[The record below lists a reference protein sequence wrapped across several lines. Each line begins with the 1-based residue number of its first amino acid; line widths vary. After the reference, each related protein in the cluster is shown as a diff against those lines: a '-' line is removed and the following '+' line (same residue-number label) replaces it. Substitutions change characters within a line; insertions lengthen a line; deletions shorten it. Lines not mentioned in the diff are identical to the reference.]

1 MVRQGEAMSWWSKLR
16 GRSRGRPQAVP
27 EAEPTWPVA
36 VEIVPGALSARVHL
50 HRIDL
55 ARGPIECWSYVTEGF
70 AGLNRPELVFTLRR
84 DPDEVRGRFP
94 PDPLHLFAMV
104 YSLARSGQPTESGT
118 ISELGD
124 RGLFGHHI
132 LYVTAEPLPEV
143 PLPSW
148 CLAVLLVTTDEV
160 RAAREHGTTRLLA
173 LLCHQANYYPFPPW
187 ADRRRPGL
195 SLERTFDESLLSKIP
210 RVRADDTSVAMA
222 GKQVTADL
230 VRSEKSPWE
239 ERLAQVPDASP
250 FALLTARDPSASGCL
265 VWQPGQQQPEAMARP
280 GGDGSPL
287 CGSFIA
293 LVPDQTTTGGKIL
306 EDGFVV
312 ELTGEA
318 WSALRRA
325 LIDGD
330 DISIPATGD
339 DMSLTLKWRD
349 DLYVS
354 PVDGQAYR
362 AGGGWQT
369 YTPEQPPEQVPEQ
382 ASGRV
387 TMREVRLL
395 TPQSAIAA
403 RTSVSDLAAFCHQLH
418 LSAAHVL
425 GDHDGA
431 VEILVQLRCTPQGHD
446 VNLAARGEPPQAAL
460 QALLEAIHRLD
471 RLPVRSEDVS
481 FEVHLS
487 VSAPAAAR
495 S

>member
-1 MVRQGEAMSWWSKLR
+1 MSWWSKLR
-16 GRSRGRPQAVP
+16 GRSPAGPQAKQ

-36 VEIVPGALSARVHL
+36 VEIVPGVLSARVHL

-55 ARGPIECWSYVTEGF
+55 ARGPIECWSYVTEGL
-70 AGLNRPELVFTLRR
+70 AALDQSELVFTLRR
-84 DPDEVRGRFP
+84 DPGEERGRFP
-94 PDPLHLFAMV
+94 ADPLHLFHMV
-104 YSLARSGQPTESGT
+104 YSLAHGGQPTRSGT

-124 RGLFGHHI
+124 RGFFGHHV

-143 PLPSW
+143 PLPPS

-160 RAAREHGTTRLLA
+160 RAARELGTTRLLA
-173 LLCHQANYYPFPPW
+173 RLCHQANYYPFPPW
-187 ADRRRPGL
+187 ADRTRPGL
-195 SLERTFDESLLSKIP
+195 SLERTFEESLLSKIS
-210 RVRADDTSVAMA
+210 RISADDASVAMA
-222 GKQVTADL
+222 GKQVTVDL
-230 VRSEKSPWE
+230 LRSEKSPWQ

-250 FALLTARDPSASGCL
+250 FALLTAPDPSANGCL

-293 LVPDQTTTGGKIL
+293 LVPDQPATGGKIL

-330 DISIPATGD
+330 DISIPATGEE
-339 DMSLTLKWRD
+339 MSLALKWRD
-349 DLYVS
+349 QMYVS
-354 PVDGQAYR
+354 PIDGQAYR
-362 AGGGWQT
+362 AGGGWKT
-369 YTPEQPPEQVPEQ
+369 YTPEQPPEQAREH

-403 RTSVSDLAAFCHQLH
+403 RTSVSDVAAFFRQLQ
-418 LSAAHVL
+418 LSAEHVL
-425 GDHDGA
+425 GNHDGEA
-431 VEILVQLRCTPQGHD
+431 EILVQLRCTPQGHD
-446 VNLAARGEPPQAAL
+446 VTLAARGGPAQATL
-460 QALLEAIHRLD
+460 QALLEAINRLD
-471 RLPVRSEDVS
+471 RLPVRSDEVS

-487 VSAPAAAR
+487 VSPQAAAR

>member
-1 MVRQGEAMSWWSKLR
+1 MSWWTKLR
-16 GRSRGRPQAVP
+16 GRSPAGAQAVP

-36 VEIVPGALSARVHL
+36 VEIVPGVLSARVHL

-70 AGLNRPELVFTLRR
+70 AALNQPELVFTLRR
-84 DPDEVRGRFP
+84 DPDEARGRFP
-94 PDPLHLFAMV
+94 RDPLHLFAMV

-124 RGLFGHHI
+124 RGFFGHHV

-143 PLPSW
+143 PLPPS
-148 CLAVLLVTTDEV
+148 CLAVLLVTTGEV
-160 RAAREHGTTRLLA
+160 RAARELGTTRLFA
-173 LLCHQANYYPFPPW
+173 RLCHQANYYPFPPW
-187 ADRRRPGL
+187 ADRARPGL

-210 RVRADDTSVAMA
+210 RVRANDASVAMA
-222 GKQVTADL
+222 GKQITVDL

-239 ERLAQVPDASP
+239 ERLAQVPDESP
-250 FALLTARDPSASGCL
+250 FAILTAPDPSANGCL

-293 LVPDQTTTGGKIL
+293 LVPDQPTTGGKIL

-330 DISIPATGD
+330 DISIPATGE
-339 DMSLTLKWRD
+339 DMSLALTWRD
-349 DLYVS
+349 QVYVS
-354 PVDGQAYR
+354 PVDGQTYR
-362 AGGGWQT
+362 GGGGWKT
-369 YTPEQPPEQVPEQ
+369 YTPEQPPEP

-425 GDHDGA
+425 ASHDGE
-431 VEILVQLRCTPQGHD
+431 VEILVQLRCTPGGHD
-446 VNLAARGEPPQAAL
+446 VNLAARGEPPQATL
-460 QALLEAIHRLD
+460 QALLEAINRLD
-471 RLPVRSEDVS
+471 RLPVRSDEVS

-487 VSAPAAAR
+487 VSPQAA
-495 S
+495 SS